1 MKRPR
6 SLEESLNNKK
16 LDGDG
21 LSSLDDSTMDISDIS
36 SFEKGGVV
44 DDSTIV
50 NDKDESSIKLTPLPR
65 NGDGI
70 PIPPEW
76 VELTWEQIRKYTTD
90 ENIAKIIF
98 GKMCYWYPDLFV
110 DEAIQDSRT

>member
-6 SLEESLNNKK
+6 SLEEPLNNKK
-16 LDGDG
+16 LEGDE
-21 LSSLDDSTMDISDIS
+21 LSSLDDSTMNIS
-36 SFEKGGVV
+36 SFEKGGYV

-50 NDKDESSIKLTPLPR
+50 NDKDESSIKLTPLLK

-76 VELTWEQIRKYTTD
+76 VELTWKQIQKYTMD

>member
-1 MKRPR
+1 MERPR
-6 SLEESLNNKK
+6 GVEEPSNKHEQK
-16 LDGDG
+16 DDDE
-21 LSSLDDSTMDISDIS
+21 LSGLDDSTMDIS
-36 SFEKGGVV
+36 SFEKEGYV

-50 NDKDESSIKLTPLPR
+50 NDKDESSIKLTPLPI

-76 VELTWEQIRKYTTD
+76 VELTWKQIRKYTMD
-90 ENIAKIIF
+90 ENTAKIIF

-110 DEAIQDSRT
+110 DEAIQDSIT